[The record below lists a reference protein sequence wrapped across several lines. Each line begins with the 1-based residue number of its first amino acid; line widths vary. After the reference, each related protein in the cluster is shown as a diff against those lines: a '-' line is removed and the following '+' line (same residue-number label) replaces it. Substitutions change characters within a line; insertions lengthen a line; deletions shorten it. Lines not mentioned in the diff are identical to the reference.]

1 MGIKKILNLK
11 LVVGV
16 LVATIS
22 SVCTFSYAENHMTV
36 YRHIDYISGANYVD
50 DKDKLD
56 VFMPSNQKN
65 VPVLIFFHGG
75 ALQGGDK
82 SEQGFIATR
91 FVSEG
96 VGVVLAN
103 YRLSPM
109 VMHPAHILDAAAVFA
124 WVKRNIEKYGGNSET
139 IYVSG
144 HSAGGYLALL
154 LSLDPS
160 YLHAYGLELSDIQ
173 AVLAISPF
181 VFVEEVAK
189 VRPKSVWGEDPN
201 LWMKASITPYI
212 GEDKPPILMI
222 YADGDDDWRKE
233 QNEIFK
239 IRMQESGHQF
249 VETVEV
255 SNRDH
260 LSITRSINDSD
271 DQMGGHVLD
280 FMKKHSKK

>member
-1 MGIKKILNLK
+1 MRIKKILIFK

-22 SVCTFSYAENHMTV
+22 SVCIFSYAGNHMTV
-36 YRHIDYISGANYVD
+36 YRDIDYISGANYAD

-56 VFMPSNQKN
+56 IFMPSNQKN

-96 VGVVLAN
+96 IGVVLAN

-124 WVKRNIEKYGGNSET
+124 WVKRNIEKYGGNPET
-139 IYVSG
+139 IYISG
-144 HSAGGYLALL
+144 HSAGGYLSLL
-154 LSLDPS
+154 LSLDSS
-160 YLHAYGLELSDIQ
+160 YLHVYGLGLSDIR

-189 VRPKSVWGEDPN
+189 VRPKSVWGEDPS

-212 GEDKPPILMI
+212 GGDKPPILMI
-222 YADGDDDWRKE
+222 YADGDDNWRKE
-233 QNEIFK
+233 QNETLK
-239 IRMQESGHQF
+239 IRLQESDHQF
-249 VETVEV
+249 VKTVEV

-271 DQMGGHVLD
+271 DQVGGHVLD
-280 FMKKHSKK
+280 FMKQHSGK